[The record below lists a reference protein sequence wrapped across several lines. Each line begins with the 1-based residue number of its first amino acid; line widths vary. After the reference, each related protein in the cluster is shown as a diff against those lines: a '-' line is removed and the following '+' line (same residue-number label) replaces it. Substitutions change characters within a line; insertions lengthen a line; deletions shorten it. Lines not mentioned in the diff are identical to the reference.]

1 MRKSLRTSSAG
12 NAVRAF
18 GVRRGALSLKMGA
31 FVSLAGVLSLALA
44 QSASAQS
51 VGGPGTLSSTLT
63 ATTTSQVLNLTTT
76 VSQNGPASF
85 TWTFILSNPSNNT
98 VHIRSFTAA
107 PFCDLTGVSGIV
119 DPAGWTHEVFAAS
132 PQQDPTLES
141 NKVNWFVPT
150 VGGSQGSFLLPGQT
164 KIYSFVLKNGA
175 DPTFRGK
182 AGALDTFGFS
192 GDTLGCPPPPQGGGG
207 TPPPSVIEVRQH
219 GPFYLA
225 EAYPAAVLNYDQV
238 GGNQGQGQ
246 NQGPPVSPASGISP
260 DNCFLNGATQTPNS
274 AATAVP
280 GILCFAKNL
289 NTTPARINANAF
301 ATCNANERF
310 RAVQAVNLTKTIPG
324 SFKCDAFGM
333 PRVDPN
339 TGATTPAQ
347 TLFQDA
353 NHLRTWWTLRFTQ
366 PGTKFVLDVV
376 TLCDQLG
383 PGGVSRGTLFH
394 IDRWVWIVVADVRTF
409 PVVVDLLHQDAVGTF
424 EIPCILAEDVVSNIR
439 SLFGS
444 FQTAVGQNNRNG
456 IFNGLID
463 LEAYIALNCLLTE
476 VAVPELIFPGAPS
489 QTGPTYQPPGNQAK
503 LDTVFG
509 TGRPFGI
516 LDTTENPCCCKLLA
530 DLEFMGQQLGI
541 SFGPHTFLNGKPI

>member
-1 MRKSLRTSSAG
+1 MRKNLRTSSAG

-31 FVSLAGVLSLALA
+31 FVSLAGILALGFA
-44 QSASAQS
+44 QPAGA
-51 VGGPGTLSSTLT
+51 VGGPGTLASTLT
-63 ATTTSQVLNLTTT
+63 STNTGQHLNLITT
-76 VSQNGPASF
+76 VTQNGPSDF
-85 TWTFILSNPSNNT
+85 TWTFTLTNPTGNS
-98 VHIRSFTAA
+98 VEIRSFTVA
-107 PFCDLTGVSGIV
+107 PFCDLHGIIPGSIV
-119 DPAGWTHEVFAAS
+119 TPAGWTAEVFAQS
-132 PQQDPTLES
+132 PQVDPTLET

-150 VGGSQGSFLLPGQT
+150 VGGSRSNFLGNVFNIGQQNVKTFSFRLT
-164 KIYSFVLKNGA
+164 SGA
-175 DPTFRGK
+175 DPSFRGK

-207 TPPPSVIEVRQH
+207 GTPPPSTIEVRQH

-225 EAYPAAVLNYDQV
+225 EAYPATVLNYGQV

-274 AATAVP
+274 AATALP
-280 GILCFAKNL
+280 GILCLDKGVS
-289 NTTPARINANAF
+289 RILGNPF
-301 ATCNANERF
+301 ATCNASETNPR
-310 RAVQAVNLTKTIPG
+310 VQAVNLSKVIPG

-339 TGATTPAQ
+339 SGATTPAQ

-353 NHLRTWWTLRFTQ
+353 NHLRTWWTLRYTQ

-376 TLCDQLG
+376 TVCTRV
-383 PGGVSRGTLFH
+383 GGGTAFH

-424 EIPCILAEDVVSNIR
+424 EIPCILAEDVASNIR

-476 VAVPELIFPGAPS
+476 VAVPELIFPGAVGQG